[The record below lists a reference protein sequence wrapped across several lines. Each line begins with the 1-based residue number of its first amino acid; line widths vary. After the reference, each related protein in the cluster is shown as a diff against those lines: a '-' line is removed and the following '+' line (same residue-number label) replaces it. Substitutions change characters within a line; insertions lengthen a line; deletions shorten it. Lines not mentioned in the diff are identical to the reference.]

1 MTILHPQKN
10 SEHSLDLLW
19 RSEIIQLDGH
29 GWSRYNNSNEFS
41 KRYISLPST
50 DPTTIQ
56 TGLLLIDLSDDSREA
71 CDKLPHLPS
80 PSFFVP
86 PSSRSFMRFIG
97 ISRKRDVPEG
107 GAGCWEKQWVELSS
121 KVYRHHVHA
130 RPAFSDWNGPKQTRR
145 GRQSEV
151 AFSTVKRILIV
162 YNIFFLNPAFKLPL
176 IETCC
181 ALYQNNAGT
190 TFL

>member
-1 MTILHPQKN
+1 MTILHRLPTKN

-41 KRYISLPST
+41 KRYISLSST

-71 CDKLPHLPS
+71 CDKLPYFPS
-80 PSFFVP
+80 PSFFLFLFFP
-86 PSSRSFMRFIG
+86 PSRSFMRFIG

-107 GAGCWEKQWVELSS
+107 GAACWKNSGWSSPRRCTDTMSTNVQRSVTETGLNKHAVDAKAKLLFRQWSG
-121 KVYRHHVHA
+121 
-130 RPAFSDWNGPKQTRR
+130 F
-145 GRQSEV
+145 
-151 AFSTVKRILIV
+151 
-162 YNIFFLNPAFKLPL
+162 
-176 IETCC
+176 
-181 ALYQNNAGT
+181 
-190 TFL
+190 